1 MKLAEWINIYIQIT
15 DSLDI
20 NRNNDLFSSF
30 ILSQYIN
37 NKNEIIKTYRNKNFY
52 VIGNGPD
59 LKDYL
64 PSISSGVIIVAD
76 SALSTFMQNFNRNPD
91 IIVSDLDSNMD
102 LLKYQ
107 YDIGTRLIIHSHGDN
122 IDKILKNADYFKGSA
137 IGTTQNIPVKN
148 IYNFFGFTDG
158 DRSAYLANYLNAK
171 SISLIGFDFNNISL
185 KNYYDGNSIIFKKK
199 KLIWAKKLLTILGK
213 ERGVNFKEGG
223 IIEM

>member
-76 SALSTFMQNFNRNPD
+76 SALSTFMQNFNRTPD

-122 IDKILKNADYFKGSA
+122 IDKILKYADYFKGSA

-199 KLIWAKKLLTILGK
+199 KLIWAKKLLKILGK
-213 ERGVNFKEGG
+213 ERGVNCKEGG

>member
-91 IIVSDLDSNMD
+91 LIVSDLDSNMD